1 MHRQLHN
8 NQRQDP
14 PIQRRVVQIEN
25 SAILKILTWPL
36 PAFVKVRFLKMHS
49 PLQFGLFSSNLE
61 LQLRLFHQTILIQ
74 HLEISKP
81 IVRKQDRNQTNDS
94 PLFIWCRKIPS
105 AKTIIIWRYCS

>member
-14 PIQRRVVQIEN
+14 PIQRRVVQIES

-36 PAFVKVRFLKMHS
+36 PAFVKVRFLKMQS

-81 IVRKQDRNQTNDS
+81 MVRKQDGNQTNDNLYLLQTRRF
-94 PLFIWCRKIPS
+94 PVLIP
-105 AKTIIIWRYCS
+105 